1 MFQVIKRDGSKADFT
16 LTKINDAIM
25 KAFTATQMSYN
36 NDIID
41 LLALRVTADFQK
53 KVEND
58 EIHVEDIQDSVERV
72 LGQAGYEEVAK
83 AYILYRKQRE
93 KMRAM
98 KSTIL
103 DYKDVVNSYVKV
115 EDWRVKEN
123 STVTYSVGGLI
134 LSNSGAVTANYWLSE
149 IYDEEIAEAHRN
161 ADIHI
166 HDLSMLTGYCAGWS
180 LKQLIKEGLGGI
192 TGKITSAPARH
203 LSVLCNQMVNFL
215 GIMQNEWAGA
225 QAFSSFDT
233 YLAPFVKVDNLSYPE
248 VKKCIEAF
256 IYGVNTP
263 SRWGTQAP
271 FSNITLD
278 WTVPDDLAELPAL
291 VGGVEMDFKYKDCKK
306 EMDMVHDL
314 SMLTGYCAGWS
325 LKQLIKEG
333 LGGITGKITSAPAR
347 HLSVLCNQM
356 VNFLGIMQNEWAG
369 AQAFSSFDTYLAPF
383 VKVDNLSY
391 PEVKKCIEAFIY
403 GVNTPSRWGTQAPF
417 SNITLDWTVPD
428 DLAELPALVGG
439 VEMDFKYKDCKK
451 EMDMVNKAFIE
462 TMIEGDSNGR
472 GFQYPIPTYSITKD
486 FDWSDTENNRL
497 LFEMTA
503 KYGTPYFSNY
513 INSDMQP
520 SDVRSMC
527 CRLRL
532 DLRELRKKTGG
543 FFGSGE
549 STGSVG
555 VVTINMP
562 RIAYLSANK
571 DEFYARLNHM
581 MDIAARS
588 LKIKRG
594 VITKLLNEGLYPYTK
609 RYLGTFENHFST
621 IGLIGMNEVGLNANW
636 LRADMSDLR
645 TQEFT
650 KEVLNHMR
658 ERLSDYQEQYGDLYN
673 LEATPAESTTY
684 RLAKHDRK
692 RWPGIKTAGKPGDTP
707 YYTNSSHLPVDYTVD
722 IFDALDIQDELQTL
736 YTSGT
741 VFHAFLGEKL
751 PDWKAAASLVRTIA
765 SNYKLPYYTLSP
777 TYSICKEHGYLAGE
791 VKVCPHCG
799 AKTEVYSRITG
810 YYRPVQNWNDG
821 KLQEY
826 ANRTEYDIAHSS
838 LKRPTRSVVT
848 LSNFAEEVD
857 VKVEQP
863 QNIKYLF
870 TTKTCPNCKLV
881 KEYLK
886 NVPYV
891 TIDAEENMELAR
903 RYGVMQAPTLVVV
916 NGDSHKKYVNA
927 SNIKKYVDQ
936 LTLVGVE

>member
-93 KMRAM
+93 KMRTM

-166 HDLSMLTGYCAGWS
+166 
-180 LKQLIKEGLGGI
+180 
-192 TGKITSAPARH
+192 
-203 LSVLCNQMVNFL
+203 
-215 GIMQNEWAGA
+215 
-225 QAFSSFDT
+225 
-233 YLAPFVKVDNLSYPE
+233 
-248 VKKCIEAF
+248 
-256 IYGVNTP
+256 
-263 SRWGTQAP
+263 
-271 FSNITLD
+271 
-278 WTVPDDLAELPAL
+278 
-291 VGGVEMDFKYKDCKK
+291 
-306 EMDMVHDL
+306 HDL

-636 LRADMSDLR
+636 LRADMSDPR

-826 ANRTEYDIAHSS
+826 ANRTEYDIGRSS

-848 LSNFAEEVD
+848 LSNFAEDVE

-863 QNIKYLF
+863 QDIKYLF

>member
-166 HDLSMLTGYCAGWS
+166 
-180 LKQLIKEGLGGI
+180 
-192 TGKITSAPARH
+192 
-203 LSVLCNQMVNFL
+203 
-215 GIMQNEWAGA
+215 
-225 QAFSSFDT
+225 
-233 YLAPFVKVDNLSYPE
+233 
-248 VKKCIEAF
+248 
-256 IYGVNTP
+256 
-263 SRWGTQAP
+263 
-271 FSNITLD
+271 
-278 WTVPDDLAELPAL
+278 
-291 VGGVEMDFKYKDCKK
+291 
-306 EMDMVHDL
+306 HDL

-848 LSNFAEEVD
+848 LSNFAEKVD